1 MTTGITAI
9 IIDDELKNISMLRSL
24 LQQYC
29 PQVTL
34 LGVATSAATGKNL
47 IQDLKPEL
55 IFLDIEMPYGNGF
68 EMLESMPD
76 LESEIIFITAFDQY
90 ALHAFR
96 FAALAYL
103 LKPVNIDELEAAV
116 KRAEQRI
123 KEKKAAQNLEQLLRN
138 IDETEISKQSIAF
151 TDNGK
156 EFLVKVTDIMYIIA
170 DGSYTHVHT
179 TGKVIVSTKNLK
191 DFELMLPDT
200 IFCRIHNGHIV
211 NKLHI
216 TRIQKGRGG
225 IAVMKDGEKLEIAV
239 RRKED
244 FLKMFRK

>member
-1 MTTGITAI
+1 
-9 IIDDELKNISMLRSL
+9 MLRSL

-34 LGVATSAATGKNL
+34 LGTATSAATGKQM
-47 IQDLKPEL
+47 IEDLKPQL
-55 IFLDIEMPYGNGF
+55 IFLDIEMPYGSGF
-68 EMLESMPD
+68 EMLEAMPGLD
-76 LESEIIFITAFDQY
+76 AEIVFITAFDQY
-90 ALHAFR
+90 ALNAFR

-103 LKPVNIDELEAAV
+103 LKPVNIDELEEAV
-116 KRAEQRI
+116 RRAEQRI
-123 KEKKAAQNLEQLLRN
+123 KEKKAAVNYEKLLRN
-138 IDETEISKQSIAF
+138 IDETDISKQSMAF

-156 EFLVKVTDIMYIIA
+156 EFLVKLIDIMYIIA

-179 TGKVIVSTKNLK
+179 TNKVVVSTKNLK
-191 DFELMLPDT
+191 DFETLLPDS

-216 TRIQKGRGG
+216 TKIQKGRGG
-225 IAVMKDGEKLEIAV
+225 TAVMKDGEKLEIAV